1 MKSIAWPSAS
11 HTSLF
16 PFLSRTT
23 SRHRFHNMR
32 LLEQKTDAQRTM
44 ASPSP
49 NPPQFTL
56 FPKLSPELQLEIW
69 THAASVPRLVAVRS
83 LLFGA
88 QPRVFGFLQDLVNYK
103 NGWRWTQVGSKSR
116 RLVVNYQVP
125 PILHACYD
133 SRQVGLKFYKT
144 YFKEQLGVPIYF
156 STNADTLYFVNYSAL
171 VIFLQRQS
179 NMLNA
184 IMGVRMDGIDK
195 SLHPDVAGVHS
206 LVIDIKDWQNLLY
219 SNHFIELDT
228 LTVVYGHR
236 DFIEDNDE
244 EKVSEIV
251 DFLTSGWGGDIWEQ
265 TQPATLQFISRKS
278 FRSLILATR
287 SRTQSSETRRGNRG
301 RVEIACE
308 MCSTKKLTREGLEV
322 FSPLIVHS
330 FTVNLESFFK
340 WPRIYDKAANFC
352 LHAKLTSE
360 T

>member
-156 STNADTLYFVNYSAL
+156 STNTDTLYFVNHGAL
-171 VIFLQRQS
+171 SCFLQKQYQ
-179 NMLNA
+179 
-184 IMGVRMDGIDK
+184 
-195 SLHPDVAGVHS
+195 
-206 LVIDIKDWQNLLY
+206 W
-219 SNHFIELDT
+219 
-228 LTVVYGHR
+228 
-236 DFIEDNDE
+236 
-244 EKVSEIV
+244 
-251 DFLTSGWGGDIWEQ
+251 
-265 TQPATLQFISRKS
+265 
-278 FRSLILATR
+278 
-287 SRTQSSETRRGNRG
+287 
-301 RVEIACE
+301 
-308 MCSTKKLTREGLEV
+308 
-322 FSPLIVHS
+322 
-330 FTVNLESFFK
+330 
-340 WPRIYDKAANFC
+340 
-352 LHAKLTSE
+352 
-360 T
+360 